1 MSIRLY
7 DSAWV
12 MFRDSDEPRQVM
24 KDRANPALFKVSGYS
39 YDIDGRPFYAT
50 EAAPDIVSML
60 NMRAAQ
66 ALGLSTHYSASP
78 KDIHI

>member
-12 MFRDSDEPRQVM
+12 MFRDNDQPQQVF
-24 KDRANPALFKVSGYS
+24 KNRTNPAMFEVGGYR
-39 YDIDGRPFYAT
+39 YDIDGRPFHFS
-50 EAAPDIVSML
+50 EACPDIVQIL
-60 NMRAAQ
+60 DMRTAQ
-66 ALGLSTHYSASP
+66 SLGLSTRYTAP

>member
-12 MFRDSDEPRQVM
+12 MCQDSDQPQQV
-24 KDRANPALFKVSGYS
+24 FKNRSNAAMFEVGGYH
-39 YDIDGRPFYAT
+39 YDIDGRPFHFA
-50 EAAPDIVSML
+50 EAVPEIVQIL
-60 NMRAAQ
+60 NMQAARDR
-66 ALGLSTHYSASP
+66 GLSTQYSAP